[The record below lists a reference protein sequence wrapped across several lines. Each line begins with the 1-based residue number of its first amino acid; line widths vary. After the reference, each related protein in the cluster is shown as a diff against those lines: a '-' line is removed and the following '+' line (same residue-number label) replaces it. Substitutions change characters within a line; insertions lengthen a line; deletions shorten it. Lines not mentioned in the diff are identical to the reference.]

1 MSREYTTLSEVN
13 DLAGFFD
20 VYATTKPEHF
30 NSLFPNI
37 SDTDKTALNYLLTDV
52 YGDKIILGRY
62 EKIYKEN
69 DANFC
74 MTRIVSACDML
85 FYSQWVKIQQTI
97 KDGLNTNI
105 QTPLTE
111 TKTISSER
119 AGTDGNQTQDKLNA
133 FNDIETASD
142 TTSTETTGTHNENIT
157 TSETFTKNNGKLAN
171 ENAETLINFV
181 RENDFL
187 NMMFNDIVEH
197 CTISI
202 Y

>member
-1 MSREYTTLSEVN
+1 MSREYTTLAEIN
-13 DLAGFFD
+13 ELAGFFD
-20 VYATTKPEHF
+20 VYATIKPEHF
-30 NSLFPNI
+30 NSLFSNI

-52 YGDKIILGRY
+52 YGDRIILERY

-74 MTRIVSACDML
+74 VSRIVSACDML
-85 FYSQWVKIQQTI
+85 FYSQWVKIQKTI
-97 KDGLNTNI
+97 QDGLNTDI

-119 AGTDGNQTQDKLNA
+119 AGTEGNQTQDKLNA
-133 FNDIETASD
+133 FNDNETASD
-142 TTSTETTGTHNENIT
+142 TNSTETTGTHNETIT
-157 TSETFTKNNGKLAN
+157 TSETKTKNNGKLAN
-171 ENAETLINFV
+171 ENAETLINFA

>member
-13 DLAGFFD
+13 DLTGFFD

-37 SDTDKTALNYLLTDV
+37 SETDKTALNYLLTDV
-52 YGDKIILGRY
+52 YGDKIILGQY

-97 KDGLNTNI
+97 QDGLNTNI
-105 QTPLTE
+105 QTPFTE

-119 AGTDGNQTQDKLNA
+119 TGTEGNQTQDKLNA
-133 FNDIETASD
+133 FNDIENASD
-142 TTSTETTGTHNENIT
+142 TNSTETTGTHNENIS
-157 TSETFTKNNGKLAN
+157 TSETLTKNNGKLAN
-171 ENAETLINFV
+171 ENAETLINFA

-187 NMMFNDIVEH
+187 NMMFSDIVEH

>member
-13 DLAGFFD
+13 DLTGFFD

-37 SDTDKTALNYLLTDV
+37 SETDKTALNYLLTDV

-157 TSETFTKNNGKLAN
+157 TSETLTKNNGKVAS
-171 ENAETLINFV
+171 ENAETLINFA

>member
-13 DLAGFFD
+13 DLTGFFD

-119 AGTDGNQTQDKLNA
+119 TGTDGNQTQDKLNA
-133 FNDIETASD
+133 FNDNVNASD

-171 ENAETLINFV
+171 ENAETLINFA

>member
-1 MSREYTTLSEVN
+1 MSREYTTLAEVN

-20 VYATTKPEHF
+20 VYATAKPEHF
-30 NSLFPNI
+30 NSLFPDI

-69 DANFC
+69 DADFC

-85 FYSQWVKIQQTI
+85 FYSQWIKIQQTI

-105 QTPLTE
+105 QTPFTE
-111 TKTISSER
+111 TKTITSER
-119 AGTDGNQTQDKLNA
+119 AGTNGNQTQDKLNA
-133 FNDIETASD
+133 FNDSENASN
-142 TTSTETTGTHNENIT
+142 TNSTETTGTHNENIN
-157 TSETFTKNNGKLAN
+157 TSETLTKNNGKLAN
-171 ENAETLINFV
+171 ENAETLINFA